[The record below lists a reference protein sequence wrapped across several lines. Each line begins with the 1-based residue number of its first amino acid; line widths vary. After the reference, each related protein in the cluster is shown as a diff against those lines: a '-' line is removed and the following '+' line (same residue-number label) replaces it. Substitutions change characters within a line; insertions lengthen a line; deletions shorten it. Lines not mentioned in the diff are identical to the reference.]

1 MRVARPPPEFGCA
14 MARLFAAL
22 ALPETVRTELA
33 ALAVPLAGVRWLPP
47 ANLHLTLRFIGAA
60 TAEQQ
65 EAFEKTLER
74 VQVEPF
80 ILPVRGVGIFPTR
93 GPARVLWA
101 GLHHAHPR
109 LFQLR
114 QQVDEALL
122 AVDPAL
128 DVSSFHPHIT
138 VARLDKNHG
147 PGQLAKFLQRN
158 AAFEAPPFRV
168 SEFHL
173 MASEPQPGEAPLYHL
188 VRTFPLQPK

>member
-1 MRVARPPPEFGCA
+1 MV
-14 MARLFAAL
+14 RLFAAL

-33 ALAVPLAGVRWLPP
+33 ALAAPLAGVRWVPP
-47 ANLHLTLRFIGAA
+47 ANLHLTLRFIGNA

-80 ILPVRGVGIFPTR
+80 ILPVIGVGIFPPR

-101 GLHHAHPR
+101 GLHNAHPR

-114 QQVDEALL
+114 QRVDEALL

-128 DVSSFHPHIT
+128 DVRSFHPHIT
-138 VARLDKNHG
+138 VARLDKDHG
-147 PGQLAKFLQRN
+147 PGQLATLLQRN

-168 SEFHL
+168 SDFHL
-173 MASEPQPGEAPLYHL
+173 MASEPRPGNAPIYRL